1 MEKLSSKF
9 SSINE
14 NLIGINSMVEELIPS
29 YVGFGKDIYMMG
41 ICGMGG
47 LGKTT
52 LASAIYDEYYDHFEG
67 SSFIANVRER
77 SEKGELHKLQQQ
89 LLDEILGRSN
99 TKIYNVQVGVK
110 EIKSSGLHHKKVLL
124 VLDDVNHRDQLEKL
138 AGKDDWFGSGSWII
152 ITTIDELVLK
162 QHRVLKIYKPNGLD
176 DNDALTL
183 FCLKAFNEEQPKE
196 GYMQLTQKVVKYA
209 SGLPLALVTLG
220 SFLVGRTVEEWQSAF
235 DSLKNIKGDIH
246 KILKISYDG
255 LEEMWKE
262 IFLDIACFFGWIYKD
277 KVIEVLENCGLNA
290 RIGIS
295 VLVEKSLLTI
305 NGEWLTMHDLLQEMG
320 KKIVCQESGGNLGKQ
335 SRLWLNEDLIDVL
348 TNNKGTEAIQAIN
361 CRYWFG
367 FQFCDGDFKLEDF
380 SEGFSKMSNLRLLII
395 NSSPNGQ
402 RHLTLPNSLR
412 YLRWEGCPFK
422 CLASSHKQRM
432 EFQFVHLEL
441 RGCNLE
447 YLCEGVMQSDN
458 LKYMDLSYSKNL
470 IRTPDFSGVPILEV
484 LNLSSCSRLV
494 DIHPSIGQLSR
505 LRYLYL
511 NDCDNLTDLPCMSS
525 VMQSLTVLELSCCC
539 KISSFPKFTGIMK
552 SLSELS
558 LSWTA
563 IEKVEPSSIERL
575 TTLAFLDLSHCTRL
589 ECLPGN
595 MDNLTALAFLHL
607 SHCTRLE
614 YLPSNMDNLT
624 ALAFLDL
631 SHCTRL
637 EYLPSNM
644 DNLKSLENVN
654 FSQCSKLK
662 SLPRLPSNVRHIE
675 AKGFSFLNWS
685 PEGVKLSIW
694 SQPLS
699 QWLPFDEGGSLVGF
713 TKLFHFL
720 RGLFFHKAVLGGYII
735 RSWSAV
741 KEGFS
746 INIKL
751 PSNWYNSKWIGFA
764 LWASLPQ
771 LPRVVEVKDGITARL
786 IAPGGMRRNHSAFGH
801 STTYIN
807 GICLLYLS
815 RKVWFRTVG
824 NDECSQ
830 ITVIFENRND
840 NSSSSSFDDNS
851 SSSSF
856 ENDNSSYSTEHIWGE
871 CGVSLIY
878 KQGVVRVD
886 ELNETNAPRFIES
899 FGEVSIYKLTGGDD
913 DVHIVGDDG
922 VRIVDDD
929 DDVHKFR
936 DDVHKFGD
944 DDFDD
949 DDI

>member
-1 MEKLSSKF
+1 
-9 SSINE
+9 
-14 NLIGINSMVEELIPS
+14 
-29 YVGFGKDIYMMG
+29 
-41 ICGMGG
+41 
-47 LGKTT
+47 
-52 LASAIYDEYYDHFEG
+52 
-67 SSFIANVRER
+67 
-77 SEKGELHKLQQQ
+77 
-89 LLDEILGRSN
+89 
-99 TKIYNVQVGVK
+99 
-110 EIKSSGLHHKKVLL
+110 
-124 VLDDVNHRDQLEKL
+124 
-138 AGKDDWFGSGSWII
+138 
-152 ITTIDELVLK
+152 
-162 QHRVLKIYKPNGLD
+162 
-176 DNDALTL
+176 
-183 FCLKAFNEEQPKE
+183 
-196 GYMQLTQKVVKYA
+196 
-209 SGLPLALVTLG
+209 
-220 SFLVGRTVEEWQSAF
+220 
-235 DSLKNIKGDIH
+235 
-246 KILKISYDG
+246 
-255 LEEMWKE
+255 
-262 IFLDIACFFGWIYKD
+262 
-277 KVIEVLENCGLNA
+277 
-290 RIGIS
+290 
-295 VLVEKSLLTI
+295 
-305 NGEWLTMHDLLQEMG
+305 
-320 KKIVCQESGGNLGKQ
+320 
-335 SRLWLNEDLIDVL
+335 
-348 TNNKGTEAIQAIN
+348 
-361 CRYWFG
+361 
-367 FQFCDGDFKLEDF
+367 
-380 SEGFSKMSNLRLLII
+380 
-395 NSSPNGQ
+395 
-402 RHLTLPNSLR
+402 
-412 YLRWEGCPFK
+412 
-422 CLASSHKQRM
+422 M

-447 YLCEGVMQSDN
+447 YLCEGVM
-458 LKYMDLSYSKNL
+458 
-470 IRTPDFSGVPILEV
+470 
-484 LNLSSCSRLV
+484 
-494 DIHPSIGQLSR
+494 
-505 LRYLYL
+505 
-511 NDCDNLTDLPCMSS
+511 
-525 VMQSLTVLELSCCC
+525 SLTVLELSCCC